1 MEVLPNPTIQEESKL
16 KPWVDPHQLKQH
28 QGIWYK
34 DGRQVVT
41 GDIEAKRHLIQ
52 SHHDSPVHG
61 HPGISK
67 TIQLTERLYWWPQMR
82 RDITEYV
89 KGCADCQC
97 HKVNTRPTKAP
108 LQPIYP
114 KPEAMPFET
123 VALDFIVK
131 LPVSQGFDSILTI
144 TDQGCT
150 KVAIFIPC
158 NEDITAEETAALYIK
173 HIFAHFGLPTKVIS
187 DRDPRFM
194 SKFIQAACKVTGVK
208 HTPSTAYHPRTD
220 GQSERSNQWLETA
233 IQFITDQKQK
243 NWAPY
248 LPIVQFAHNN
258 WPSDTTRKSP
268 FFLLMG
274 FNPRADWIHAT
285 SLIPRVTLHLEQL
298 KEARVQARNAM
309 IKAQQS
315 WVKHRDIPKYKEGDL
330 VWLEGK
336 NLHVNQPTAKLA
348 PRRHGPFKVIQV
360 MSAVNYRLELP
371 TQWSIHPVF
380 HIDLLTPYRETTMHG
395 PNFTRPTPEL
405 IDGEEE
411 YSIEKILDSRHFG
424 RRQRLQYLVKWEGYP
439 DVDNM
444 WVDKD
449 DVFADDK
456 VREFKSSNP
465 DTATHIRSTFSAKS
479 PYPPLLHDLN
489 SLANTLSDIC
499 PPIPA
504 QTSPMSTPQE
514 LSQIPPF
521 LSCKIIQS
529 TPLFLSSTSPPCS
542 PLTPLPPPLFL
553 DLSQP
558 SPLPLT
564 SLPCSGNSGSTLPH
578 PSHQMASTPLSK
590 LQKHLLF
597 RSPLPKGKG
606 IKQAL
611 AWNREQLLDL
621 RRLWELRRQ
630 W

>member
-1 MEVLPNPTIQEESKL
+1 
-16 KPWVDPHQLKQH
+16 
-28 QGIWYK
+28 
-34 DGRQVVT
+34 
-41 GDIEAKRHLIQ
+41 
-52 SHHDSPVHG
+52 
-61 HPGISK
+61 
-67 TIQLTERLYWWPQMR
+67 
-82 RDITEYV
+82 
-89 KGCADCQC
+89 
-97 HKVNTRPTKAP
+97 
-108 LQPIYP
+108 
-114 KPEAMPFET
+114 
-123 VALDFIVK
+123 
-131 LPVSQGFDSILTI
+131 
-144 TDQGCT
+144 
-150 KVAIFIPC
+150 
-158 NEDITAEETAALYIK
+158 
-173 HIFAHFGLPTKVIS
+173 
-187 DRDPRFM
+187 
-194 SKFIQAACKVTGVK
+194 
-208 HTPSTAYHPRTD
+208 
-220 GQSERSNQWLETA
+220 
-233 IQFITDQKQK
+233 
-243 NWAPY
+243 
-248 LPIVQFAHNN
+248 
-258 WPSDTTRKSP
+258 
-268 FFLLMG
+268 MG

-285 SLIPRVTLHLEQL
+285 SPIPRVTLHLEQL
-298 KEARVQARNAM
+298 KEARVQACNAM

-336 NLHVNQPTAKLA
+336 NLRVNQPTAKLA

-380 HIDLLTPYRETTMHG
+380 HIDLLTPYWETTMHG

-424 RRQRLQYLVKWEGYP
+424 RRWRLQYLVKWEGYP
-439 DVDNM
+439 DGDNM

-465 DTATHIRSTFSAKS
+465 DAATHIRSTFSAKS

-499 PPIPA
+499 LPMPA

-578 PSHQMASTPLSK
+578 PSHQMASAPLSK

-611 AWNREQLLDL
+611 AWNWEQLLDL
-621 RRLWELRRQ
+621 RRLWELRQQRQ
-630 W
+630 IDNGLIPMARPPLMISDAVLSVENRTSTATVTPLSSQTPRSTSPLESQCGPPFSPTAWRELTSIVRKPQRWQVASSMPLKTTKMPLQFHQPTITGKKLHASSPKGLGLGMSQFPLALSQRMRRTRSCTSCKGMHVTLGINTRQTPSGSTGIRMMKTTAWQLDAWSSPDRRG